1 MIYHGKAPFLECSSA
16 GDKRFSAYYARIKG
30 RGNRSI
36 EEIYQAAKVF
46 SCGATG
52 LSIKEARGKRP
63 INIRECHALYGNL
76 WDEYIQENPIFSRFW
91 SKPAACVT
99 GSASVVIVVRLVSY
113 GESETPTRRI
123 IPLTSRK
130 ICPIRFASTTNQG
143 DRS

>member
-30 RGNRSI
+30 RGNQSI

-63 INIRECHALYGNL
+63 INIRECHDLYSRL
-76 WDEYIQENPIFSRFW
+76 WDEYIQENPHLLKVLVEASGLCDRFGQRGH
-91 SKPAACVT
+91 CCQ
-99 GSASVVIVVRLVSY
+99 ASELW
-113 GESETPTRRI
+113 RI
-123 IPLTSRK
+123 RNTYPVNYSV
-130 ICPIRFASTTNQG
+130 
-143 DRS
+143 DE